1 MKNEATIM
9 MHVIG
14 NETDEEILE
23 VSKQIISLSKHMN
36 INLKIVRVEPVQ
48 YEKIAE
54 HITSIDNDKYNEYT
68 NTESDCTKIATT
80 ITNKHDDSLDA
91 HLYSQYIVDQIMG

>member
-23 VSKQIISLSKHMN
+23 VSKQIISLNKHMD
-36 INLKIVRVEPVQ
+36 INLKIVRVEPVADSISLS
-48 YEKIAE
+48 EKAE
-54 HITSIDNDKYNEYT
+54 ARAYLDKY
-68 NTESDCTKIATT
+68 
-80 ITNKHDDSLDA
+80 ITLTGTVANKHDDSLDA
-91 HLYSQYIVDQIMG
+91 HLYSQHIADQIRG